1 MKKLALSSQVI
12 TGSLTYY
19 HLNLEKRYISN
30 HNINVSI
37 TWAEINKGKFL
48 RRYYVILKSF
58 EKTVEKIGSYI
69 FCLFTSYIQ
78 CFLSINQSLHFLSFG
93 HVNATKTMLV
103 LLSSFYVQ
111 SIHYG

>member
-58 EKTVEKIGSYI
+58 QTLLLERLVHIFFVCLLLILNASYQLVVGLNTEKYGPEKTLYLDTFHAV
-69 FCLFTSYIQ
+69 TS
-78 CFLSINQSLHFLSFG
+78 N
-93 HVNATKTMLV
+93 TK
-103 LLSSFYVQ
+103 
-111 SIHYG
+111 